1 MAFPP
6 TSPLSWPRQ
15 YSRFRAAASLSSASR
30 TEVVTR
36 LLWPAQGAHLSGSAR
51 RTPSPQCQRLSR
63 GPPFLFSESGSG
75 SPPPAFPPSPRQH
88 LLPALPEQSGLA
100 LPVCGSESHDGS
112 CQPWACKWC
121 PLAASGP
128 STAYGG
134 VITSTKPFPLAPPAP
149 PTPARL
155 SWEKLVP
162 SWPQSGLPS
171 VVCGN
176 STWRMCLWPPLEEN
190 GCWSAWRGR
199 LGRGAASQ
207 PVNKRA
213 SATGARQVLP
223 EYWALAAQPGS
234 CPSAGWGRGPA
245 HLRAVSFG
253 AEINPEATPLPLAP
267 TPQVEEGQFWDE
279 T

>member
-1 MAFPP
+1 MGLGSQTCTMA
-6 TSPLSWPRQ
+6 S
-15 YSRFRAAASLSSASR
+15 
-30 TEVVTR
+30 
-36 LLWPAQGAHLSGSAR
+36 SGSMFKEEHMVAFWEWS
-51 RTPSPQCQRLSR
+51 PSAH
-63 GPPFLFSESGSG
+63 GPWL
-75 SPPPAFPPSPRQH
+75 
-88 LLPALPEQSGLA
+88 
-100 LPVCGSESHDGS
+100 
-112 CQPWACKWC
+112 
-121 PLAASGP
+121 
-128 STAYGG
+128 
-134 VITSTKPFPLAPPAP
+134 PLAPSHDSQMVTDLPPGPGHTPSACAGSAAGRVAVPKAFPDCLCRWAPRSTLHTVSCHCLPQAVGRLDARPRVTASLQTLSRSRQHSP